1 MVRRVGF
8 GPAETGAGRGGE
20 APAAS
25 ASAAPT
31 PEIRRNWT
39 RIVFQCLWLDLWLI
53 GLYQLGR
60 PMAEET
66 LAGRGGAQTNNVLL
80 FAAVAVCTFL
90 SARRLLRLLR
100 GEPVRSG
107 AS

>member
-20 APAAS
+20 A
-25 ASAAPT
+25 SAAPVPAAPA
-31 PEIRRNWT
+31 PEVRRNWT

-60 PMAEET
+60 PIAEET
-66 LAGRGGAQTNNVLL
+66 LAGRAGPPADSLLL
-80 FAAVAVCTFL
+80 FAAVAICTFL